1 MSRPVILFVTHSEH
15 ADPGAVGEAL
25 ERQGYRTRKCC
36 PMLGEALPR
45 LQGGRADGASAVV
58 VFGGP
63 QCVSEIDQ
71 HPYLRDE
78 IAWIGALVKA
88 GAPVL
93 GICLGAQL
101 IASALGAKVGP
112 HPEGLREIGY
122 HPIDPAG
129 EGRSMLEPGF
139 HAYHWHREG
148 FDLPEGAEL
157 LATGRMFRNQAF
169 RLGRAAYAL
178 QFHPEMTRTIME
190 RWITSEK
197 GAPQL
202 DRPEAQPAHAQRA
215 AAATHEPRVHAWL
228 DRFLRQW
235 LGARSG
241 RSAA

>member
-1 MSRPVILFVTHSEH
+1 MSGPLILLVTHSEH

-25 ERQGYRTRKCC
+25 QRQGYRTRTCC
-36 PMLGEALPR
+36 PMLGDMLPR

-63 QCVSEIDQ
+63 QCISEIEQ
-71 HPYLRDE
+71 YPYLRDE

-101 IASALGAKVGP
+101 IASALGAHVGP
-112 HPEGLREIGY
+112 HPVGLREIGY
-122 HPIDPAG
+122 HPVEPTGAG
-129 EGRSMLEPGF
+129 RGFLADGF

-148 FDLPEGAEL
+148 FELPEGAEL
-157 LATGRMFRNQAF
+157 LATGRMFPNQAF
-169 RLGRAAYAL
+169 RIGLTAYAL

-202 DRPEAQPAHAQRA
+202 DRPEAQKAEAQRA
-215 AAATHEPRVHAWL
+215 AAATHLPLVHAWV
-228 DRFLRQW
+228 DGFLRRW
-235 LGARSG
+235 LGGCLG
-241 RSAA
+241 RNAA